1 MAFEYTPY
9 RNPYIGTIA
18 DLMARGED
26 AKAKALIDVASAQ
39 ARAAEAK
46 GQIYGNAISS
56 IGNQIGNIPAQMQA
70 NREQAFKADQQAR
83 MVRGQQREDA
93 AESLFNAF
101 SSAPNTVGTRFVDA
115 PSTPATLA
123 SRNMMLNDD
132 GTMGLRD
139 NPSTP
144 ATLAS
149 RQMVPTIT
157 NTSKRLDVNDVKG
170 LDLWDIEAASRQ
182 FAEQGL
188 GVQGQKYLEL
198 MRGSNSDMEKH
209 HSSALAVARN
219 DAARILRFTDSQIP
233 SAVDQLVNKYTN
245 NGVFPMQ
252 QLEMIKQQIAGIKQ
266 LPPQQQLL
274 AYKKLVQAVGDVEPQ
289 IVTNTPGS
297 VSRDITTDQVVGSGG
312 PVAVAPSQ
320 SSSRNVRIT
329 LPDGKTKVITADYV
343 PGKGKS
349 GTYFVDDVDITSL
362 NPQLVETSS
371 NMSMVELALKVFG
384 GDERKALEAL
394 QTPLL
399 STDSFGRPVYV
410 PRLLATEITPKL
422 APESQSR
429 VNALQKML
437 GSIDKILAMADDPAV
452 WEDAK
457 KGVGSFGRGYLKST
471 LSKTLGIG
479 TKNQQMLRDF
489 ISGVRANSSFES
501 GGKALTKT
509 ELDLIDAFTGNINI
523 DPDVSIQMLRDRRG
537 EYVDALSV
545 YDVKPRS
552 NNATPKT
559 DGNDAFAA
567 YLARQKAIPNAR

>member
-83 MVRGQQREDA
+83 MVRGQQQEDA
-93 AESLFNAF
+93 AEAQYNQMVGSKNVLGGMFGPM
-101 SSAPNTVGTRFVDA
+101 SAPVVTPGVAGTDMEPDTPETQTLPSRAFIPTVT
-115 PSTPATLA
+115 
-123 SRNMMLNDD
+123 
-132 GTMGLRD
+132 
-139 NPSTP
+139 NPY
-144 ATLAS
+144 
-149 RQMVPTIT
+149 
-157 NTSKRLDVNDVKG
+157 KRLAANDVKD
-170 LDLWDIEAASRQ
+170 LDLWDIEAASQQ
-182 FAEQGL
+182 FASMGL

-233 SAVDQLVNKYTN
+233 SAVDQLVEKYTN

-266 LPPQQQLL
+266 LPPQEQLL
-274 AYKKLVQAVGDVEPQ
+274 AYKKLVQAVGDVEPK

-297 VSRDITTDQVVGSGG
+297 VSTDITIDKIVGSGG

-362 NPQLVETSS
+362 NPQLVDTSS
-371 NMSMVELALKVFG
+371 NMSMIELALKVYG

-394 QTPLL
+394 QPPLL
-399 STDSFGRPVYV
+399 STDLFGRPAYV
-410 PRLLATEITPKL
+410 PRSQATEITPKL

-559 DGNDAFAA
+559 DGNDAFAV
-567 YLARQKAIPNAR
+567 YLARQKAISNAR